1 MQVLKNKCKHNTTL
15 QSFTQNPPDMCSMGR
30 PWCWIILV
38 HLDPFQVC
46 QDALKDSKEA
56 LATFRDLQLPECAD
70 LNVWSTRWH
79 GSHPTWH
86 SSLNWGHCAK
96 RNPPISVIS
105 VKLPGREAIGCDT
118 ESLLEHKQK
127 SWLVHFDSKFYSRFG
142 NMNWVGTLLPI
153 RGSYAVNVKLVT
165 PKNWRPNTKNP
176 RKTLVSQFWSVPNLW
191 KLNPWWSM
199 LKSEIIWIFGWLVYV
214 TIW

>member
-1 MQVLKNKCKHNTTL
+1 
-15 QSFTQNPPDMCSMGR
+15 MCSMGR
-30 PWCWIILV
+30 PWCCKI
-38 HLDPFQVC
+38 PFPKFVRMLWKIRRKLWPLSATC
-46 QDALKDSKEA
+46 SCRNAPTSTFEA
-56 LATFRDLQLPECAD
+56 LGDILY
-70 LNVWSTRWH
+70 

-96 RNPPISVIS
+96 RNPQISVIS

-118 ESLLEHKQK
+118 ESLLGHKQK
-127 SWLVHFDSKFYSRFG
+127 RWLKLYNLVHFDSKLYSRFG

-153 RGSYAVNVKLVT
+153 RGSYTVSVKLVT
-165 PKNWRPNTKNP
+165 PKNRWPNTKNP
-176 RKTLVSQFWSVPNLW
+176 RKTLVSQYWSVPNLW

-199 LKSEIIWIFGWLVYV
+199 LKSDIIWIFGFVAYV